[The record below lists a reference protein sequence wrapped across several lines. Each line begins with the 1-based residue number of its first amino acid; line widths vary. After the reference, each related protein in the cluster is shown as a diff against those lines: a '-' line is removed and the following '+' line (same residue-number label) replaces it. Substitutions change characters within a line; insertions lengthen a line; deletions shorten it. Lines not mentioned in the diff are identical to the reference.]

1 MPFRRTPDRRTY
13 DGKENHMGRTFDET
27 RAKAAV
33 DDATRQAEH
42 HIDDEPGP
50 TCAAHDPDPLAAA

>member
-1 MPFRRTPDRRTY
+1 
-13 DGKENHMGRTFDET
+13 MGRTFDET

-42 HIDDEPGP
+42 HIDD
-50 TCAAHDPDPLAAA
+50 DPDPLAAA